1 MIETGTYL
9 GEFWNP
15 NDKSGF
21 KYVGALYV
29 SDRGCAELEIHQ
41 EPKNAVDTH
50 YTGYKVLWAIIADS
64 YAVSLF
70 NVQFR
75 SSRYKFMF

>member
-1 MIETGTYL
+1 MIEPRAYL

-15 NDKSGF
+15 NDKNGF

-29 SDRGCAELEIHQ
+29 SDRGFSELEIRQ
-41 EPKNAVDTH
+41 TRDNLCFSH
-50 YTGYKVLWAIIADS
+50 YEGYEMLLGVIGDD
-64 YAVSLF
+64 YPVSLF

-75 SSRYKFMF
+75 KMQGTS